1 MSSFSTIYDR
11 VIRPSRKLEAV
22 NFSELW
28 FYRELFWQLAWRNV
42 LVRYKQ
48 TAIGLAWAVL
58 QPLLTMIIF
67 TVLFEKVAKL
77 PSGGAPYAMVTF
89 AALLPWQFFSNAVTT
104 GSGSLVSSQNLI
116 TKIYFPRLLIPASAV
131 AGNAIDFGITL
142 VLMFML
148 MAWYAVGV
156 SPLLLLL
163 PFFFALTA
171 AAALGLSLWLGAL
184 NVKYR
189 DVSHVV
195 PFLTRIGLYVSPVGF
210 ISAVIPEKYKLAY
223 YTLNPMAGFID
234 GFRWSILG
242 AGYEPWWPGLLS
254 GSLVTLLVLITGA
267 YYFRSAERR
276 FADII

>member
-1 MSSFSTIYDR
+1 MSANPANYERI
-11 VIRPSRKLEAV
+11 IRPGRKLEAV
-22 NFSELW
+22 NFAELW

-48 TAIGLAWAVL
+48 TTIGLAWAVL

-89 AALLPWQFFSNAVTT
+89 AALLPWQFFSNAVTV

-116 TKIYFPRLLIPASAV
+116 TKIYFPRLIIPGSAV

-142 VLMFML
+142 VLLFIL
-148 MAWYAVGV
+148 MAWYAIGL
-156 SPLLLLL
+156 SALLLLL
-163 PFFFALTA
+163 PVFFALTA

-210 ISAVIPEKYKLAY
+210 ISSVIPEKYKLAY
-223 YTLNPMAGFID
+223 YTLNPMVGFID

-242 AGYEPWWPGLLS
+242 AGYEPWWPGLIS
-254 GSLVTLLVLITGA
+254 GTAVTLLVLITGA
-267 YYFRSAERR
+267 YYFRSAERS
-276 FADII
+276 FADVI

>member
-1 MSSFSTIYDR
+1 MSVHITERI
-11 VIRPSRKLEAV
+11 IRPRSGLEAV
-22 NFSELW
+22 NFAELW
-28 FYRELFWQLAWRNV
+28 YYRELFWQLAWRNV

-58 QPLLTMIIF
+58 QPLLTMVVF

-89 AALLPWQFFSNAVTT
+89 AALLPWQFFSNALTT
-104 GSGSLVSSQNLI
+104 GSGSLVNSQNLI
-116 TKIYFPRLLIPASAV
+116 TKIYFPRLIIPASAV

-142 VLMFML
+142 VLMFLL
-148 MAWYAVGV
+148 MAGYAITP

-163 PFFFALTA
+163 PVFFALTA

-189 DVSHVV
+189 DVSHLV

-210 ISAVIPEKYKLAY
+210 ISSVIPEQYKLAY
-223 YTLNPMAGFID
+223 YTLNPIAGYID
-234 GFRWSILG
+234 GFRWCILG
-242 AGYEPWWPGLLS
+242 AGYEPWWPGLFS
-254 GSLVTLLVLITGA
+254 GTAVTVLVLILGA
-267 YYFRSAERR
+267 YYFRGAERR
-276 FADII
+276 FADVI

>member
-1 MSSFSTIYDR
+1 MSAHITERI
-11 VIRPSRKLEAV
+11 IRPRSGLEAV
-22 NFSELW
+22 NFAELW
-28 FYRELFWQLAWRNV
+28 YYRELFWQLAWRNV

-58 QPLLTMIIF
+58 QPLLTMVVF

-89 AALLPWQFFSNAVTT
+89 AALLPWQFFSNALTT
-104 GSGSLVSSQNLI
+104 GSGSLVNSQNLI
-116 TKIYFPRLLIPASAV
+116 TKIYFPRLIIPASAV

-142 VLMFML
+142 VLMFLL
-148 MAWYAVGV
+148 MAGYAITP

-163 PFFFALTA
+163 PVFFALTA

-189 DVSHVV
+189 DVSHLV

-210 ISAVIPEKYKLAY
+210 ISSVIPEQYKLAY
-223 YTLNPMAGFID
+223 YTLNPIAGYID
-234 GFRWSILG
+234 GFRWCILG
-242 AGYEPWWPGLLS
+242 AGYEPWWPGLFS
-254 GSLVTLLVLITGA
+254 GTAVTVLVLILGA
-267 YYFRSAERR
+267 YYFRGAERR
-276 FADII
+276 FADVI